1 MGYGDFKLLAALGAW
16 FGLSALPTIVLLS
29 SLVGAVIGIALI
41 VTGRQRR
48 ETPMPFGPFLAGAG
62 LIHLFYPDV
71 LIGWIAESCEMRTER
86 YVVGITGGIG
96 SGKSAVTDH
105 LETKGITVVDA
116 DKVARVVVEP
126 GTSGLAAIAE
136 HFGSDILLPDGSLD
150 RAALRKVVF
159 DNADERKVLEGI
171 THPRIREEI
180 ARQLSEASSPYV
192 VLASPLLLESG
203 QNSFAN
209 YVVVVD
215 VPESVQLSR
224 TMARDDN
231 SEQLVKSIM
240 AAQLDRET
248 RLSRADTSISN
259 DGSLDELYTR
269 VDDLH
274 DDLLARAGA

>member
-1 MGYGDFKLLAALGAW
+1 M
-16 FGLSALPTIVLLS
+16 SAQQL
-29 SLVGAVIGIALI
+29 
-41 VTGRQRR
+41 
-48 ETPMPFGPFLAGAG
+48 
-62 LIHLFYPDV
+62 
-71 LIGWIAESCEMRTER
+71 
-86 YVVGITGGIG
+86 VVGITGGIG

-136 HFGSDILLPDGSLD
+136 HFGRDILLPDGTLD
-150 RAALRKVVF
+150 RAALRKIVF
-159 DNADERKVLEGI
+159 DNPDEREVLEGI

-180 ARQLSEASSPYV
+180 ARQLSDASSPYV

-203 QNSFAN
+203 QSSFAD

-224 TMARDDN
+224 TMTRDDN

-240 AAQLDRET
+240 AVQLDRET
-248 RLSRADTSISN
+248 RLARADTSISN
-259 DGSLDELYTR
+259 EGTLEELHTR
-269 VDDLH
+269 VDALH
-274 DDLLARAGA
+274 TDLLRRAQA

>member
-1 MGYGDFKLLAALGAW
+1 M
-16 FGLSALPTIVLLS
+16 
-29 SLVGAVIGIALI
+29 
-41 VTGRQRR
+41 
-48 ETPMPFGPFLAGAG
+48 
-62 LIHLFYPDV
+62 
-71 LIGWIAESCEMRTER
+71 
-86 YVVGITGGIG
+86 
-96 SGKSAVTDH
+96 
-105 LETKGITVVDA
+105 VDA

-150 RAALRKVVF
+150 ASSPSEKWCL
-159 DNADERKVLEGI
+159 I
-171 THPRIREEI
+171 TPMSESARRYHPPSHPRGNR
-180 ARQLSEASSPYV
+180 ATAKATSPYV

-274 DDLLARAGA
+274 YDLLARAGV

>member
-1 MGYGDFKLLAALGAW
+1 
-16 FGLSALPTIVLLS
+16 
-29 SLVGAVIGIALI
+29 
-41 VTGRQRR
+41 
-48 ETPMPFGPFLAGAG
+48 
-62 LIHLFYPDV
+62 
-71 LIGWIAESCEMRTER
+71 MRTEQ

-96 SGKSAVTDH
+96 SGKSAVTDY

-180 ARQLSEASSPYV
+180 ARQLSEATSPYV

-259 DGSLDELYTR
+259 DGSLDELYAR